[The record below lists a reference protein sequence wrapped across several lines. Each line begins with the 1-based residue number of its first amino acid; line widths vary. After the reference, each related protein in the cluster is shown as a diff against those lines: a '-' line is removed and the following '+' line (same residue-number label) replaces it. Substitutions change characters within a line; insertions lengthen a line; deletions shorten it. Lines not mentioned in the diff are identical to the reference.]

1 MLRSVRHVVRFAL
14 IFAAALAIARAAKP
28 PPLGPNESV
37 APPPP
42 FAPAPSSG
50 TARHVAAS
58 GSGFV
63 AAPGLVL
70 TNAHVV
76 QNCSGVL
83 ARNAAGRTARGRV
96 RATDTE
102 RDLAL
107 LQVPKEFG
115 PPLVFRESPIV
126 LRGESVV
133 TYGFPLT
140 GLLSSGPTL
149 TTGSISALTGLRDT
163 PLHYTISAPVQP
175 GNSGGPLLDAQGHVI
190 GVVVAKL
197 NAAQVA
203 RLTGGDIPQ
212 NVNFA
217 IKGNEALAFLRAS
230 GAAPATAAST
240 GPELH
245 ASAIGEIAN
254 PGTAF
259 LQCLR

>member
-1 MLRSVRHVVRFAL
+1 MRPLPLLLLPLAL
-14 IFAAALAIARAAKP
+14 AALSPAHAAKP
-28 PPLGPNESV
+28 PPLG
-37 APPPP
+37 ADATAR
-42 FAPAPSSG
+42 APAHG
-50 TARHVAAS
+50 RVADS

-63 AAPGLVL
+63 AEAGRLL

-76 QNCSGVL
+76 DRCRAVL
-83 ARNAAGRTARGRV
+83 ARNANGRTARAKLL
-96 RATDTE
+96 ATDAG

-107 LQVPKEFG
+107 LGVPRNFG
-115 PPLVFRESPIV
+115 PALIFRDAPIV

-149 TTGSISALTGLRDT
+149 TTGSISALSGLRDSR
-163 PLHYTISAPVQP
+163 LDYTISAPVQP

-190 GVVVAKL
+190 GVIVAKL
-197 NAAQVA
+197 NAAAVA

-217 IKGNEALAFLRAS
+217 IKASEALAFLHEARLR
-230 GAAPATAAST
+230 PATAAST

-254 PGTAF
+254 PATAF
-259 LQCLR
+259 IQCLR

>member
-1 MLRSVRHVVRFAL
+1 MRRLIRFVL
-14 IFAAALAIARAAKP
+14 IFAAAGAVAHAAKP
-28 PPLGPNESV
+28 PPLGPGEAI
-37 APPPP
+37 APPP
-42 FAPAPSSG
+42 ANAPSPNLGSG
-50 TARHVAAS
+50 HRVADS

-63 AAPGLVL
+63 VAPGLLL

-76 QNCSGVL
+76 QNCRRIL
-83 ARNAAGRTARGRV
+83 ARNAAGRTARARLRTADPG
-96 RATDTE
+96 

-115 PPLVFRESPIV
+115 PPLVFRNSPAV

-149 TTGSISALTGLRDT
+149 TTGSVSALTGLRDT
-163 PLHYTISAPVQP
+163 PVHYTISAPVQP

-217 IKGNEALAFLRAS
+217 IKGDEVLAFLRAS
-230 GAAPATAAST
+230 GASPITAPSA
-240 GPELH
+240 GPDLH
-245 ASAIGEIAN
+245 ASAVGEIAN
-254 PGTAF
+254 PATAF

>member
-1 MLRSVRHVVRFAL
+1 MRAPILLLLLLLSVLPAH
-14 IFAAALAIARAAKP
+14 AAKP
-28 PPLGPNESV
+28 PPLGAGETPSS
-37 APPPP
+37 PPPP
-42 FAPAPSSG
+42 ALG
-50 TARHVAAS
+50 GRRVADS

-63 AAPGLVL
+63 ADPGRLL

-76 QNCSGVL
+76 DRCRAIL
-83 ARNAAGRTARGRV
+83 ARNAAGRTARGKLL
-96 RATDTE
+96 ATDTA

-107 LQVPKEFG
+107 LGVPRDFG
-115 PPLVFRESPIV
+115 PALTFRDAPEV

-149 TTGSISALTGLRDT
+149 TTGSVSALSGLRDSR
-163 PLHYTISAPVQP
+163 LDYTISAPVQP

-197 NAAQVA
+197 NAAAVA

-217 IKGNEALAFLRAS
+217 IKSGEALAFLREH
-230 GAAPATAAST
+230 GLRPATAAST

-254 PGTAF
+254 PATAF
-259 LQCLR
+259 IQCLR